1 MGLDLAHRP
10 GLLTNEIE
18 LRHKARI
25 RQKIVF
31 RIYPARSRCHSRSMG
46 RSISGLTFR
55 AHWTAIKGGLS
66 RGIFTAAAGEI
77 YFASHCQ
84 RGVLPTG
91 GHFVEAHRDG
101 VPGAIAAAG
110 DIWRVCCD

>member
-1 MGLDLAHRP
+1 MAPSWVELGRRTVVASGRAGGTLMGVPHLLSPAPGSDSMGLDLAHRP

-77 YFASHCQ
+77 YF
-84 RGVLPTG
+84 
-91 GHFVEAHRDG
+91 
-101 VPGAIAAAG
+101 
-110 DIWRVCCD
+110 